1 MRIIKCIF
9 KAYGKTVGIPGENG
23 TETARGFFTLN
34 ALNYDAAHNYLTPRA
49 VAYSA
54 GLVNPSSVAI

>member
-1 MRIIKCIF
+1 MCVIKYIF
-9 KAYGKTVGIPGENG
+9 KDDGKTVGIPGESG

-54 GLVNPSSVAI
+54 GLINHSSVVI